1 MAPVLE
7 IRDLKVGVDTG
18 REVLNV
24 LDGISLTLEAG
35 RTIGIVGE
43 SGCGKSMTALA
54 TMGLLPD
61 RFAVTGGQILFEGQ
75 DLAAMPDRQRR
86 RLRGNALSM
95 IFQEPMT
102 ALNPVLTVS
111 RQISEVLELH
121 QGLSGPEARERA
133 LQMLRAVQIP
143 APERRMSNY
152 PHELSGG
159 MRQRVMIAIALACRP
174 KLIIADEPTTALD
187 VTVQAQIFRLLKELQ
202 GETQT
207 AIMLITHDLGAVA
220 EMADHVAVFYA
231 GKCIET
237 GPVEQILHAPSHP
250 YTRGLMACTP
260 TLRLGPAAM
269 QGDLPALGEI
279 PGIVPPIG
287 RFPKACRFAPRCP
300 LADNRCE
307 TSPPPVEA
315 LTPAHS
321 ALCWKAG
328 EEAFA

>member
-7 IRDLKVGVDTG
+7 IRDLQVGVDTG
-18 REVLNV
+18 REVLSV
-24 LDGISLTLEAG
+24 LDGISLSLEPG

-61 RFAVTGGQILFEGQ
+61 RFAITGGQILFEGE
-75 DLAAMPDRQRR
+75 DLASMPDRQRR

-102 ALNPVLTVS
+102 ALNPVLTVG
-111 RQISEVLELH
+111 RQIGEVLELH
-121 QGLSGPEARERA
+121 QGLSGHEARQRA
-133 LQMLRAVQIP
+133 LDMLRAVQIP
-143 APERRMSNY
+143 APERRLDNY

-187 VTVQAQIFRLLKELQ
+187 VTVQAQIFRLLRELQ
-202 GETQT
+202 GETDT

-220 EMADHVAVFYA
+220 EMADDVAVFYA

-237 GPVEQILHAPSHP
+237 GPVAQILQHPSHP
-250 YTRGLMACTP
+250 YTQGLMVCTP
-260 TLRLGPAAM
+260 TMRLGAAA
-269 QGDLPALGEI
+269 LAESPPALGEI
-279 PGIVPPIG
+279 AGIVPPVG

-300 LADNRCE
+300 LADDRCRTE
-307 TSPPPVEA
+307 DPPLRA
-315 LTPAHS
+315 LGAAHA
-321 ALCWKAG
+321 ALCWKAE